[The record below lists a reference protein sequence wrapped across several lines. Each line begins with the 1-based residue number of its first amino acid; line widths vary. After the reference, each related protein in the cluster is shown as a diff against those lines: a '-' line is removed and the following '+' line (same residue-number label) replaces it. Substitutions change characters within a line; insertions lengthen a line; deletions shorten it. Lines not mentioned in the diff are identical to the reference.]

1 VKVGLVLNIHL
12 KLATM
17 GLLWASSYPLGRYLS
32 VYEAPQVITAC
43 RAIIAFLFLAIVA
56 YWRGQLAIKIN
67 REVFWHFLLLGI
79 CGFCIHNF
87 LMFKALEYTEA
98 GTGAVI
104 NGVIP
109 ALVVLADYV
118 LFRRTVSRISLCGIL
133 LSFLGTALV
142 VTHGDFMGF
151 FQNGVGTGEGL
162 FLVAIIGWTAYTVLS
177 RPLLANYP
185 AITVTAYTCLSG
197 GMLMLPFVL
206 IDLPAAKAMMTDPKI
221 PIILFSQG
229 VLTMGLGFL
238 WYYEGIQ
245 RLGTAKTS
253 TYLNLVPVLG
263 VVLAAVTLGERPGF
277 SLLVGGSLVI
287 GGLLLANRD

>member
-1 VKVGLVLNIHL
+1 MLNIHL
-12 KLATM
+12 KLTTM

-67 REVFWHFLLLGI
+67 REVFWHFLLLGF

-109 ALVVLADYV
+109 VLVVLADYV
-118 LFRRTVSRISLCGIL
+118 LFRRTVSRISVCGIL

-142 VTHGDFMGF
+142 VTHGDFIGF
-151 FQNGVGTGEGL
+151 FQNGVGVGEGL

-197 GMLMLPFVL
+197 GLLMLPFVL

-263 VVLAAVTLGERPGF
+263 VVLAAVTLGERPGL

-287 GGLLLANRD
+287 GGLLLANRG

>member
-1 VKVGLVLNIHL
+1 MLNIHL
-12 KLATM
+12 KLAIM

-32 VYEAPQVITAC
+32 VYEAPQAITAC
-43 RAIIAFLFLAIVA
+43 RAIIAFIFLAIIA
-56 YWRGQLAIKIN
+56 HSRGQLAIKMN
-67 REVFWHFLLLGI
+67 KELFVHFLLLGI

-118 LFRRTVSRISLCGIL
+118 LFRRTVSRTSVCGIF

-142 VTHGDFMGF
+142 ITHGDVMVF
-151 FQNGVGTGEGL
+151 FQTGVGIGEGL

-197 GMLMLPFVL
+197 GLLMLPSVL
-206 IDLPAAKAMMTDPKI
+206 IDLPDAKAMMADPKI
-221 PIILFSQG
+221 TIILFSQG

-245 RLGTAKTS
+245 RLGAVQAS

-263 VVLAAVTLGERPGF
+263 VGLAAIMLGERPDF
-277 SLLVGGSLVI
+277 SLLLGGTLVI
-287 GGLLLANRD
+287 GGLLLANRA